1 METIEQ
7 TEAPKSP
14 AKRKRKKA
22 KAKRAAPVKKVV
34 QIPAVKEDALLGG
47 LSATECPYDCSPNGC
62 VISVRPF
69 CAHPNKGG
77 MQSVMQGDPEAVI
90 RYNKARKLLAHQAL
104 DKKP

>member
-1 METIEQ
+1 VETIEQ

-22 KAKRAAPVKKVV
+22 KTKRAAPVKKVV

-47 LSATECPYDCSPNGC
+47 LSATECPYDCGPNCTITGS
-62 VISVRPF
+62 I

-77 MQSVMQGDPEAVI
+77 LQSAFQNNPDVI
-90 RYNKARKLLAHQAL
+90 VRYNKARKLLAHQAL